1 MISTFFIPKQMQ
13 VSHFVNVYTPAPE
26 NRPNGSRRWLGLD
39 CSCVALALQG
49 ESCRERA
56 DG

>member
-1 MISTFFIPKQMQ
+1 MQ
-13 VSHFVNVYTPAPE
+13 LSHFVNVYTPAPE